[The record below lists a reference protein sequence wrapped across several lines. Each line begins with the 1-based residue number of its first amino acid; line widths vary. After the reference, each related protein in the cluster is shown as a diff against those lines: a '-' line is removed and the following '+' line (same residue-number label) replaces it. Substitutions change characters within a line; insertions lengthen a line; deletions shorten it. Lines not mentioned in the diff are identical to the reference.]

1 MNLTLNGE
9 AIITKTST
17 LAALL
22 NEQGYGDAKVA
33 TAVNGTLAP
42 ASFRAAT
49 ELNDG
54 DAIEVVAPM
63 QGG

>member
-9 AIITKTST
+9 AIITKTSN

-22 NEQGYGDAKVA
+22 EEQGYGEAKVA
-33 TAVNGTLAP
+33 TAVNGALAP
-42 ASFRAAT
+42 ASFRGET
-49 ELNDG
+49 QLKDG